1 MRNLIWKV
9 KPDVCVE
16 IGVFAGKSLINT
28 ALALKENG
36 HGVVY
41 GIDPWRKETALE
53 GNVPEMEDP
62 AYWDSIDL
70 DAVHWDCMRAI
81 WQHEVEKH
89 AVVIRASSNDCHQLF
104 WMRTV
109 DILYIDGG
117 HTEAASTLDVMNY
130 IGKVK
135 AGGHVWMDDTNYETL
150 KSAIELVERQ
160 CVMVKD
166 FGHSRLYKKQ

>member
-41 GIDPWRKETALE
+41 GIDPWRKETALAGTE
-53 GNVPEMEDP
+53 LTMEDP
-62 AYWDSIDL
+62 AFWDTIDL

-89 AVVIRASSNDCHQLF
+89 AIVIRAASLDCHQLF
-104 WMRTV
+104 SLRTV
-109 DILYIDGG
+109 DILYVDGG
-117 HTEAASTLDVMNY
+117 HTEKASCADVACY

-135 AGGHVWMDDTNYETL
+135 HGGHIWLDDTNYASL
-150 KSAIELVERQ
+150 KAAIELVERQ
-160 CVMVKD
+160 CVLVKD
-166 FGHSRLYKKQ
+166 FGHCRLYKKQ